1 MSENKETITVDS
13 TEVTREEIDSIV
25 SGVRPKDMD
34 FELFKK
40 LRKQLKYGIKGY
52 LKGRYFFVASTIAPK
67 EEGSKEFIRHTATY
81 IKPKEETK

>member
-13 TEVTREEIDSIV
+13 TEVTKEEIDSIV

-40 LRKQLKYGIKGY
+40 IRKQLKTGIKGY
-52 LKGRYFFVASTIAPK
+52 LKGKYFFVSSTLKPN
-67 EEGSKEFIRHTATY
+67 ENGTEGLVRHTATY
-81 IKPKEETK
+81 IKEK